1 MVFYYLLFMIAPW
14 LFFLGWILKSWYVG
28 DSQIDILRFF
38 YRLQNYRLSLSF
50 CARNEKEAQ
59 HIARKFDEK
68 IDFDYSYLEPV
79 TLED

>member
-1 MVFYYLLFMIAPW
+1 MDFFSITMVFYFLLFMITPW

-50 CARNEKEAQ
+50 CAINEK
-59 HIARKFDEK
+59 RSSKD
-68 IDFDYSYLEPV
+68 S
-79 TLED
+79 